1 MNKKKICIHFQAVI
15 MAIAERI
22 RAFASQA
29 LHWIKLENSVRQFAI
44 HRVEKAVVRHQTLA
58 RATEAMN

>member
-1 MNKKKICIHFQAVI
+1 

-58 RATEAMN
+58 RVTEAMN